1 METQNLAYLRTSAS
15 REVRCLD
22 GGLSKIWEERRGH
35 LVAGLYGAKGLL
47 TTQAARRD
55 GFYTLPGAATGLR
68 DLPGATRRS
77 FSTFSLLCG

>member
-1 METQNLAYLRTSAS
+1 MDTQNLAYLRTSAS
-15 REVRCLD
+15 REVSCLD

-35 LVAGLYGAKGLL
+35 LVAGLYGTKGL

-55 GFYTLPGAATGLR
+55 GFYALPGAATGLR

-77 FSTFSLLCG
+77 FSMFSLLCG